1 MDDTIEQRTLSL
13 SGALRVLDTAVAAAE
28 RAGLQVSVAVL
39 GRDGQLKAFASMD
52 GASVL
57 STETAR
63 KKALTVLKVGRATH
77 EFAAELKAA
86 MAAEPELFHGMLAMD
101 GIATFGGGVP
111 INVGGQLVGAVAVSG
126 ASSEQDE
133 AIAHKAA
140 TMLQGE
146 RSSGGG
152 NDGD

>member
-1 MDDTIEQRTLSL
+1 MADTIERRSLSL
-13 SGALRVLDTAVAAAE
+13 QGAQRVLEAAIGEAA
-28 RAGLQVSVAVL
+28 RAGLHVSIAVL
-39 GRDGQLKAFASMD
+39 GSDGQLKAFASMD

-77 EFAAELKAA
+77 EFAAELKAE

-111 INVGGQLVGAVAVSG
+111 IKVGGQLVGAVAVSG
-126 ASSEQDE
+126 ASSAEDE

-140 TMLQGE
+140 TVLQSE
-146 RSSGGG
+146 RSCGGG